1 MNRGRRL
8 SDETRAKVLD
18 LHAQGMTCNGIARE
32 VGISV
37 SSVSRICKAAGRS
50 FERSSTKRAT
60 EAKQAD
66 LAALHTSLALKMV
79 QAAHETMDGFNKPY
93 LVYNF
98 GGADNTYAEHE
109 LAVPPAEVRRNM
121 MTTAGIA
128 FDKATKARE
137 LAGDAKSS
145 EVKDFFEGL
154 QATIHALHEVT
165 DDPDA
170 ESPSGG
176 VADPV

>member
-1 MNRGRRL
+1 MPPRIP
-8 SDETRAKVLD
+8 DKTREEVIR
-18 LHAQGMTCNGIARE
+18 LHATGLSCNAIARE
-32 VGISV
+32 TGISPT
-37 SSVSRICKAAGRS
+37 SVSNICKENGLSFGRTQ
-50 FERSSTKRAT
+50 TKRAT

-66 LAALHTSLALKMV
+66 LAALHTDLALKMV
-79 QAAHETMDGFNKPY
+79 QAAHVTMDGYDSPY

-109 LAVPPAEVRRNM
+109 LEVPPAEVRRNM

-145 EVKDFFEGL
+145 EVKEFFEGL
-154 QATIHALHEVT
+154 QATIHAYRGVT
-165 DDPDA
+165 DDSPDIEPA
-170 ESPSGG
+170 SDG
-176 VADPV
+176 VAGDM